1 LFGALPMSGD
11 NDDDKTV
18 GDYICDINVLLYQLS
33 LYVGSHMNGG
43 TLISSQWVQS
53 VAHSKGLCLLL
64 SLCRCF
70 QLRLGEHKLTVLE
83 ETTQIISMV
92 KIIKQPNYKS
102 ITTGH
107 DITLIKLVK
116 PAIFS
121 KSVNTISLSAP
132 QISPCPCAG
141 MSSPTEK
148 EESNG
153 SKLPNSLQ
161 CLKAPILSNTT
172 CRKTYPGLINNSMMC
187 LGFLE
192 GGKDACQG
200 DSGGPVACNG
210 ILQGIVSWGAGCA
223 LKGKPGVYTKVCNY
237 IQWIQNTM
245 AAN

>member
-1 LFGALPMSGD
+1 VSVVLILKDAYRALPMSGD

-107 DITLIKLVK
+107 DITLIKLVNSCTK
-116 PAIFS
+116 MG
-121 KSVNTISLSAP
+121 TQCLIS
-132 QISPCPCAG
+132 
-141 MSSPTEK
+141 EK

>member
-1 LFGALPMSGD
+1 TPLMLKVAFVFSKRNFWALPMSGD

-53 VAHSKGLCLLL
+53 VAHSPVGGLCLLL

-121 KSVNTISLSAP
+121 
-132 QISPCPCAG
+132 Q
-141 MSSPTEK
+141 
-148 EESNG
+148 EEVKGCGDTLPSNG

>member
-1 LFGALPMSGD
+1 LNLMLNYLQLVASSTD
-11 NDDDKTV
+11 DDDKIV
-18 GDYICDINVLLYQLS
+18 GGYTCQANSVPYQVSLNVGYHICG
-33 LYVGSHMNGG
+33 GS
-43 TLISSQWVQS
+43 LISNQWVVS
-53 VAHSKGLCLLL
+53 AAHSPVGGLCLLL

-116 PAIFS
+116 PAIFN

-132 QISPCPCAG
+132 APRWGLSGCGDTLP
-141 MSSPTEK
+141 
-148 EESNG
+148 SNG

-172 CRKTYPGLINNSMMC
+172 CRKTYPVLINNSMMC

-192 GGKDACQG
+192 GGKDAC
-200 DSGGPVACNG
+200 
-210 ILQGIVSWGAGCA
+210 QGIVSWGAGCA

>member
-1 LFGALPMSGD
+1 MNTVLVHAHFPTSWRALPMSGD

-33 LYVGSHMNGG
+33 LYVGSHVNGG

-53 VAHSKGLCLLL
+53 VAHCSKGLCLLL

-116 PAIFS
+116 PAIFN

-132 QISPCPCAG
+132 APRWGLSGCGDTLP
-141 MSSPTEK
+141 
-148 EESNG
+148 SNG

-172 CRKTYPGLINNSMMC
+172 CRKTYPVLINNSMMC

-192 GGKDACQG
+192 GGKDAC
-200 DSGGPVACNG
+200 
-210 ILQGIVSWGAGCA
+210 QGIVSWGAGCA